1 MINRR
6 IIVILFSF
14 SSLVI
19 ISLTTNLFVHNG
31 ESISNASTSEKEPSV
46 INFEDETL
54 MNSSITEDS
63 PEIRD
68 HNLKVEK
75 VFDGLN
81 LSTSMA
87 FLGSNDILV
96 LDKERGTV
104 QRIVNGTMQKEPLLD
119 VPVNNVGGRGML
131 GIAVAKHENSGPV
144 YVFLYFTMSS
154 SGKDSED
161 ISEASTN
168 SLYRYQFKDDKLTDQ
183 KWLLNVSAISTL
195 RDGGHNGGKL
205 RIGPDQNLYLIVG
218 DLREHKSKAQN
229 NQTGPPPDGT
239 SVIYRITQD
248 GKPAPASPLGKNKP
262 VSLFYAYGIR
272 NSFGLDF
279 DPVSGKLW
287 DTENGPNYGD
297 EINLVQPGFNSGWE
311 RQQGFLVN
319 SYYRDQFVNIGEK
332 TKPGKYSD
340 PEFVWNQTVA
350 PTALKFLNSDKLG
363 KQYKNDMFVGD
374 AKLGNIYNFN
384 LKNNRT
390 TLALYT
396 PLRDK
401 VANSPQELEG
411 IIFGQ
416 NFGLITDMQVG
427 PDGYLYVLT
436 NQGNNGIIYRI
447 VPTQSVIP
455 TQSIIPK
462 ESLVPKQLIIN
473 LLDNNQIWKPF
484 GQTTL
489 SQNDGTL
496 TVNVDTNNTK
506 KIFNRSF
513 LPTKINYPM
522 NKTLLLNLDYV
533 SKSDMGNATF
543 LAEIIEKSSSY
554 NTTGIKKILWSSLL
568 HNTSGNLTSETFILP
583 DVVANKPVEIRLYV
597 ITEGKGE
604 HTLTIK
610 KANIVHL

>member
-1 MINRR
+1 MGKATR
-6 IIVILFSF
+6 IFGQFL
-14 SSLVI
+14 
-19 ISLTTNLFVHNG
+19 
-31 ESISNASTSEKEPSV
+31 
-46 INFEDETL
+46 
-54 MNSSITEDS
+54 
-63 PEIRD
+63 
-68 HNLKVEK
+68 
-75 VFDGLN
+75 
-81 LSTSMA
+81 LS
-87 FLGSNDILV
+87 
-96 LDKERGTV
+96 
-104 QRIVNGTMQKEPLLD
+104 
-119 VPVNNVGGRGML
+119 
-131 GIAVAKHENSGPV
+131 
-144 YVFLYFTMSS
+144 
-154 SGKDSED
+154 
-161 ISEASTN
+161 
-168 SLYRYQFKDDKLTDQ
+168 
-183 KWLLNVSAISTL
+183 
-195 RDGGHNGGKL
+195 
-205 RIGPDQNLYLIVG
+205 
-218 DLREHKSKAQN
+218 
-229 NQTGPPPDGT
+229 
-239 SVIYRITQD
+239 
-248 GKPAPASPLGKNKP
+248 
-262 VSLFYAYGIR
+262 
-272 NSFGLDF
+272 
-279 DPVSGKLW
+279 
-287 DTENGPNYGD
+287 
-297 EINLVQPGFNSGWE
+297 
-311 RQQGFLVN
+311 
-319 SYYRDQFVNIGEK
+319 
-332 TKPGKYSD
+332 KPGKYSD